1 MSLIKISDKATFTR
15 TPIYDPDA
23 INYLAGIEAADG
35 QELEYE
41 VKEAIQEFIVGCKDD
56 GIWNAIKSSC
66 IIAGARTLAAAATVP
81 LRGPTPTL
89 VTSPLAFNQSNYN
102 RKTGVNG
109 GSTAPQGIF
118 TNYDYD
124 DDTSVTYLDFHLS
137 VYLTQGLTT
146 PAAGILPIINPTN
159 SNYATGF
166 IQHGPS
172 GYYVIGCT
180 SGGAATNQQP
190 LNTTSIL
197 NSETGFFGST
207 RGTNADPSTAT
218 STTPST
224 HFAVRGVGTNYDV
237 NVAANSNMGQGNMKI
252 KAFTGGAGFPEAEPR
267 VAFYTV
273 GSSIDLT
280 KLDARVTKL
289 MFKFNLLFS

>member
-89 VTSPLAFNQSNYN
+89 VTSAAFNQSNYN

-109 GSTAPQGIF
+109 GSTASQGIL
-118 TNYDYD
+118 TNYNNNNEN
-124 DDTSVTYLDFHLS
+124 YLNFHHS
-137 VYLTQGLTT
+137 VYVTQGLSTNGT
-146 PAAGILPIINPTN
+146 SASLSFWQPSGAIGATAHII
-159 SNYATGF
+159 
-166 IQHGPS
+166 HGPASS
-172 GYYVIGCT
+172 GDWLGISCT
-180 SGGAATNQQP
+180 SG
-190 LNTTSIL
+190 
-197 NSETGFFGST
+197 
-207 RGTNADPSTAT
+207 NAVASLLPN
-218 STTPST
+218 STTGLIGASRGLNAVPTSQTASSPST
-224 HFAVRGVGTNYDV
+224 HYMYRGNGSNYDV
-237 NVAANSNMGQGNMKI
+237 AATAINTMHSAMVLKSY
-252 KAFTGGAGFPEAEPR
+252 TGGAGFPAAEPR